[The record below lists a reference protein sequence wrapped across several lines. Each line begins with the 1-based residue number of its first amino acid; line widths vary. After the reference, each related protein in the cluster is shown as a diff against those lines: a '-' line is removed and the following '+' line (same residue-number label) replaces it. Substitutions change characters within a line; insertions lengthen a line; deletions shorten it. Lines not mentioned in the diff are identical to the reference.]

1 MVHLLGMTWR
11 DVLFAHW
18 PFDPEAV
25 ARRLPA
31 GLAPATHGGRAWV
44 GIVAFEMDGIGPRG
58 LPIERRFGEVNLRT
72 YVTGPDGD
80 RGVRFLSLDAADRA
94 AVAVARATYGLPYR
108 AAEIDLDRTDGAVA
122 VRSRRI
128 HGDAPTAALDATWC
142 PTGPGSTPE
151 AGTRAGFLTRHG
163 LFYAGEDRLRR
174 GEIDHPP
181 WTLRPADLSLRRESL
196 FAAAGLDRP
205 TTDPVVHVSPGTE
218 VTAGTPSPVRDANPI

>member
-18 PFDPEAV
+18 PLDTETV

-31 GLAPATHGGRAWV
+31 SLAPATHDGRAWV

-58 LPIERRFGEVNLRT
+58 LPVRRRFGEVNLRT
-72 YVTGPDGD
+72 YVTGPGGD

-94 AVAVARATYGLPYR
+94 AVTVARATYDLPYY
-108 AAEIDLDRTDGAVA
+108 AAEIGIERADGAVA
-122 VRSRRI
+122 VRSRRV
-128 HGDAPTAALDATWC
+128 HGGAPSAALDATWR

-163 LFYAGEDRLRR
+163 LFYTGDDRLRR

-181 WTLRPADLSLRRESL
+181 WTIRPAAFSLRRESL

-205 TTDPVVHVSPGTE
+205 ATDPVVHVSPGTE
-218 VTAGTPSPVRDANPI
+218 VTAGAPSPVRTGGSI